1 MSELV
6 SKSDDRIARL
16 CVFLTIQKPRLCDKI
31 CFMRSQ
37 TAKTTPILCEIDDF
51 FGDFAEYRAFF
62 SFRRINAAYNN
73 LKVGPVIIQKGF
85 PNLSLAK
92 I

>member
-1 MSELV
+1 M
-6 SKSDDRIARL
+6 SKSDDRMARL

-73 LKVGPVIIQKGF
+73 LKSGPCDNSKKD
-85 PNLSLAK
+85 P
-92 I
+92 